1 MTCYVTENKTPQMRD
16 LYRYVIQLYATEW
29 RVVGLELNLKTAKL
43 NTISKDNPNNS
54 EACFEKTLYT
64 WLQSNPDATWRMLE
78 VAITNA
84 IRAHNGLD
92 PVADIYGKHATVSD
106 M

>member
-1 MTCYVTENKTPQMRD
+1 MTENKTPLMRD
-16 LYRYVIQLYATEW
+16 LYRYVIRLYATEW
-29 RVVGLELNLKTAKL
+29 RVIGLELNLKTATL
-43 NTISKDNPNNS
+43 NSISEDNPLKC

-84 IRAHNGLD
+84 IRARNGLD
-92 PVADIYGKHATVSD
+92 PVTDIYGKHATVSD